1 MRLWSYMFFIAGWT
15 NRKYYLKIHQMES
28 IYIYI
33 LFYFLNMLFM
43 KTQMR
48 PHKKKHLAPFCITI
62 LATQYLVWCPL
73 KLKKERKEKSG
84 QTVWVYFT
92 TFSIKVSRKAFP
104 PDGKVWL
111 VHKTWL
117 IGLTKSLASF
127 KSGRLT
133 FFPFS
138 AAFATE
144 KKIRKIIRK
153 QYCISET
160 RED

>member
-1 MRLWSYMFFIAGWT
+1 
-15 NRKYYLKIHQMES
+15 MES
-28 IYIYI
+28 IHLYSFLLSKYAVYENSDATSQKKAFDPI
-33 LFYFLNMLFM
+33 LYNDPCHSVLSLV
-43 KTQMR
+43 
-48 PHKKKHLAPFCITI
+48 PPWKKG
-62 LATQYLVWCPL
+62 
-73 KLKKERKEKSG
+73 RKEKSG

-117 IGLTKSLASF
+117 IGLTKFLSSF

>member
-1 MRLWSYMFFIAGWT
+1 MRISPRSHIENFYFIFQWLAYI
-15 NRKYYLKIHQMES
+15 KYECFLQELEMACVFAIKIS
-28 IYIYI
+28 IYIVCQDI
-33 LFYFLNMLFM
+33 WTL
-43 KTQMR
+43 
-48 PHKKKHLAPFCITI
+48 TI

-73 KLKKERKEKSG
+73 RRKKGRKSG